1 MGKSYGVPAGLI
13 PGGGRRRAVCK
24 KGARIFTKLW
34 GNVVLNEETTKKGLR
49 ASETFLIKRYG
60 HIEFSSFYLV
70 NLALIFSILQVF
82 EYFLRI

>member
-13 PGGGRRRAVCK
+13 PGRGVCK

-34 GNVVLNEETTKKGLR
+34 GIIVLNEESTKKGLR

-60 HIEFSSFYLV
+60 HFEFSI
-70 NLALIFSILQVF
+70 N
-82 EYFLRI
+82 FLSKYSLNFQRF